1 MAPAPSLLRGMLIAA
16 AVAIAAVAVAAAPA
30 AAASAAA
37 TAAPTASAAPL
48 VPACACAPPPPLVD
62 SVAAAPHTLVAKV
75 THVLRSPV
83 PVEGD
88 PDEDVYM
95 ATVGTAFV
103 GCTLRRI
110 MLSTPAA
117 TTTAADGGCA
127 TTLTIGKVY
136 LLILPAADANGTY
149 RVPRCGPQREWTAVG
164 AADRHMLWRVNGM
177 VCPRPKRVVLGRKR

>member
-1 MAPAPSLLRGMLIAA
+1 MAPAPSLLRGILIAA
-16 AVAIAAVAVAAAPA
+16 AVAIAAVAVAAPPAAAAAPA
-30 AAASAAA
+30 AAGV
-37 TAAPTASAAPL
+37 PTASAAPPA
-48 VPACACAPPPPLVD
+48 PACACAPPPPLVD

-88 PDEDVYM
+88 PAEDVYV

-110 MLSTPAA
+110 LLSTPAA
-117 TTTAADGGCA
+117 TAAADGGCA
-127 TTLTIGKVY
+127 TALTIGKVY
-136 LLILPAADANGTY
+136 LLVLPAADANGTY
-149 RVPRCGPQREWTAVG
+149 RVRRCGPQREWAAVG